1 MEAELLPGGYM
12 LFPTARDERDSFAL
26 ALHHQPWTCKEPPVR
41 KPGACSHRGISLLMK
56 SRRSNSSRL

>member
-26 ALHHQPWTCKEPPVR
+26 ALHHQPWTCKEPP
-41 KPGACSHRGISLLMK
+41 A
-56 SRRSNSSRL
+56 RRSNSSRL